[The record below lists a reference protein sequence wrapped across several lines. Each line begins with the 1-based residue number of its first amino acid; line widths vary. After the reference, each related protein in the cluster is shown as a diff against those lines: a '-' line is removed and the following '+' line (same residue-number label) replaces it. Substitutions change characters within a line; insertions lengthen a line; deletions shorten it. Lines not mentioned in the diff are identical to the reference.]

1 MLQYLFAVD
10 TNLFRDTSNIFNVET
25 NLNVEL
31 EKVSQWFYPNK
42 LSLNKGKNS
51 FSVFHSP
58 QRIAHKS
65 NLSISNMSVK
75 SDNQV
80 KHVERI
86 FDPNLNW
93 KQYLNELDKKVTR
106 GIGLLRKIK
115 YFVRMRNIILQ
126 LCYSS

>member
-1 MLQYLFAVD
+1 MLQYLFAD
-10 TNLFRDTSNIFNVET
+10 ETNLFLNTFNIFKVET
-25 NLNVEL
+25 NLNVGL
-31 EKVSQWFYPNK
+31 EKVSQWFYANK

-80 KHVERI
+80 KHEGPI

-106 GIGLLRKIK
+106 VLD
-115 YFVRMRNIILQ
+115 YA
-126 LCYSS
+126 